1 MTFVTMNDN
10 AVAITIAATIPPTKA
25 IAPSPVAFKTFR
37 AIVSDSSG
45 GEEFKGLDS
54 SRSRWSGRVDC
65 WFLRG
70 EIGKFLA
77 GLRHPM
83 TRSANMAKPATMP
96 RRVEISVS
104 DTQTEKV
111 VAQRVIAPSLR
122 VQVVAIPFVTVA
134 FLLILTVLVAMI
146 WPMQRYETA
155 PGRADLVGSRLS
167 IAGDQVVVFPPERGV
182 RFVTALGTELNPL
195 QAFMGWVDPFVN
207 VLTCEE
213 RFGDCNPTQSHEIQL
228 GAMANAKEIAAYVAL
243 SYLGFEATFQEGPA
257 QVAGFD
263 PAVCP
268 EDAPATRACKVLA
281 VGDVITSIDVGDG
294 PIKVDVI
301 SKLSEVLK
309 NAKAGDIATLE
320 VIPLT
325 SDGAGTLKS
334 VDVELI
340 QSPDDASRTLIGF
353 SARDT
358 RTVQLPFNVN
368 FDTDDIG
375 GPSAG
380 LSFTLA
386 LIDNLTKGELVP
398 PQGVAVTGTIQD
410 DGSVG
415 AIGALVQKSIA
426 VKKSGAKIFLVPT
439 AQGPDDIAA
448 AQAAVGEAVE
458 IVPVASLAEAL
469 KALEKYGGEPA
480 ISPVK

>member
-1 MTFVTMNDN
+1 M
-10 AVAITIAATIPPTKA
+10 
-25 IAPSPVAFKTFR
+25 
-37 AIVSDSSG
+37 
-45 GEEFKGLDS
+45 
-54 SRSRWSGRVDC
+54 
-65 WFLRG
+65 
-70 EIGKFLA
+70 
-77 GLRHPM
+77 
-83 TRSANMAKPATMP
+83 MP

-111 VAQRVIAPSLR
+111 VAQKVVAPSLR
-122 VQVVAIPFVTVA
+122 AQVVAIPFVTIA
-134 FLLILTVLVAMI
+134 FVLIATVLVAMI
-146 WPMQRYETA
+146 WPLQRYETA
-155 PGRADLVGSRLS
+155 PGRADLVGTRLS
-167 IAGDQVVVFPPERGV
+167 IAGDQVVVYPPQKGV

-213 RFGDCNPTQSHEIQL
+213 RFGDCNPAQSHEVQL

-243 SYLGFEATFQEGPA
+243 SYLGFDASFQEGPA

-263 PAVCP
+263 SSVCP
-268 EDAPATRACKVLA
+268 KDAPVNRACKVLA
-281 VGDVITSIDVGDG
+281 IGDVITSIDVGDG

-301 SKLSEVLK
+301 SKLSEALK
-309 NAKAGDIATLE
+309 TAKAGDIATLE
-320 VIPLT
+320 VTPLT
-325 SDGAGTLKS
+325 SDGPGTPKS

-398 PQGVAVTGTIQD
+398 SQGVAVTGTIQD
-410 DGSVG
+410 DGTVG

-448 AQAAVGEAVE
+448 AQAAVGESVT
-458 IVPVASLAEAL
+458 IVPVASLTEAL
-469 KALEKYGGEPA
+469 AALVKFGGEPG

>member
-1 MTFVTMNDN
+1 M
-10 AVAITIAATIPPTKA
+10 
-25 IAPSPVAFKTFR
+25 
-37 AIVSDSSG
+37 
-45 GEEFKGLDS
+45 
-54 SRSRWSGRVDC
+54 
-65 WFLRG
+65 
-70 EIGKFLA
+70 
-77 GLRHPM
+77 
-83 TRSANMAKPATMP
+83 
-96 RRVEISVS
+96 S

-111 VAQRVIAPSLR
+111 VAQRVVPPSLR
-122 VQVVAIPFVTVA
+122 AQVVAIPFVTIA
-134 FLLILTVLVAMI
+134 FILIVTVLVAMV

-155 PGRADLVGSRLS
+155 PGRAEFVGSRLS
-167 IAGDQVVVFPPERGV
+167 VAGDQVVVYPPERGV

-195 QAFMGWVDPFVN
+195 QAFMGWIDPFVN

-213 RFGDCNPTQSHEIQL
+213 RFGDCNPTQSRQVQL

-243 SYLGFEATFQEGPA
+243 SYLGFDTTFQEGPA

-263 PAVCP
+263 PSVCP
-268 EDAPATRACKVLA
+268 EDAPPQRACQVLA

-294 PIKVDVI
+294 PIEVDVI
-301 SKLSEVLK
+301 SKLSEALK
-309 NAKAGDIATLE
+309 NAQAGDIATLE
-320 VIPLT
+320 VTPLT
-325 SDGAGTLKS
+325 NNGPGIPTNIE
-334 VDVELI
+334 VELI

-358 RTVQLPFNVN
+358 RTVQLPFTVN

-380 LSFTLA
+380 LSFTVA
-386 LIDNLTKGELVP
+386 LIDSLTKGELIP
-398 PQGVAVTGTIQD
+398 SQGVAVTGTIQD

-448 AQAAVGEAVE
+448 AQAAVGDAVK
-458 IVPVASLAEAL
+458 IVPVATLGAALEAL
-469 KALEKYGGEPA
+469 VNFGGEPA
-480 ISPVK
+480 VSPVKHG

>member
-1 MTFVTMNDN
+1 
-10 AVAITIAATIPPTKA
+10 
-25 IAPSPVAFKTFR
+25 
-37 AIVSDSSG
+37 
-45 GEEFKGLDS
+45 
-54 SRSRWSGRVDC
+54 
-65 WFLRG
+65 
-70 EIGKFLA
+70 
-77 GLRHPM
+77 
-83 TRSANMAKPATMP
+83 MAKPAMMP

-111 VAQRVIAPSLR
+111 VAQRVVPPSLR
-122 VQVVAIPFVTVA
+122 AQVVAIPFVTIA
-134 FLLILTVLVAMI
+134 FILIVTVLVAMV

-155 PGRADLVGSRLS
+155 PGRAEFVGSRLS
-167 IAGDQVVVFPPERGV
+167 VAGDQVVVYPPERGV

-195 QAFMGWVDPFVN
+195 QAFMGWIDPFVN

-213 RFGDCNPTQSHEIQL
+213 RFGDCNPTQSRQVQL

-243 SYLGFEATFQEGPA
+243 SYLGFDTTFQEGPA

-263 PAVCP
+263 PSVCP
-268 EDAPATRACKVLA
+268 EDAPPQRACQVLA

-294 PIKVDVI
+294 PIEVDVI
-301 SKLSEVLK
+301 SKLSEALK
-309 NAKAGDIATLE
+309 NAQAGDIATLE
-320 VIPLT
+320 VTPLT
-325 SDGAGTLKS
+325 NNGPGIPTNIE
-334 VDVELI
+334 VELI

-358 RTVQLPFNVN
+358 RTVQLPFTVN

-380 LSFTLA
+380 LSFTVA
-386 LIDNLTKGELVP
+386 LIDSLTKGELIP
-398 PQGVAVTGTIQD
+398 SQGVAVTGTIQD

-448 AQAAVGEAVE
+448 AQAAVGDAVK
-458 IVPVASLAEAL
+458 IVPVATLGEAL
-469 KALEKYGGEPA
+469 EALVNFGGERA
-480 ISPVK
+480 VSPVKQG

>member
-1 MTFVTMNDN
+1 M
-10 AVAITIAATIPPTKA
+10 
-25 IAPSPVAFKTFR
+25 
-37 AIVSDSSG
+37 
-45 GEEFKGLDS
+45 
-54 SRSRWSGRVDC
+54 
-65 WFLRG
+65 
-70 EIGKFLA
+70 
-77 GLRHPM
+77 
-83 TRSANMAKPATMP
+83 MP

-111 VAQRVIAPSLR
+111 VAQRVVPPSLR
-122 VQVVAIPFVTVA
+122 AQVVAIPFVTIA
-134 FLLILTVLVAMI
+134 FILIVTVLVAMV

-155 PGRADLVGSRLS
+155 PGRAEFVGSRLS
-167 IAGDQVVVFPPERGV
+167 VAGDQVVVYPPERGV

-195 QAFMGWVDPFVN
+195 QAFMGWIDPFVN

-213 RFGDCNPTQSHEIQL
+213 RFGDCNPTQSRQVQL

-243 SYLGFEATFQEGPA
+243 SYLGFDTTFQEGPA

-263 PAVCP
+263 PSVCP
-268 EDAPATRACKVLA
+268 EDAPPQRACQVLA

-294 PIKVDVI
+294 PIEVDVI
-301 SKLSEVLK
+301 SKLSEALK
-309 NAKAGDIATLE
+309 NAQAGDIATLE
-320 VIPLT
+320 VTPLT
-325 SDGAGTLKS
+325 NNGPGIPTNIE
-334 VDVELI
+334 VELI

-358 RTVQLPFNVN
+358 RTVQLPFTVN

-380 LSFTLA
+380 LSFTVA
-386 LIDNLTKGELVP
+386 LIDSLTKGELIP
-398 PQGVAVTGTIQD
+398 SQGVAVTGTIQD

-448 AQAAVGEAVE
+448 AKAAVGDAVK
-458 IVPVASLAEAL
+458 IVPVATLGAALEAL
-469 KALEKYGGEPA
+469 VNFGGEPA
-480 ISPVK
+480 VSPVKQG

>member
-1 MTFVTMNDN
+1 
-10 AVAITIAATIPPTKA
+10 
-25 IAPSPVAFKTFR
+25 
-37 AIVSDSSG
+37 
-45 GEEFKGLDS
+45 
-54 SRSRWSGRVDC
+54 
-65 WFLRG
+65 
-70 EIGKFLA
+70 
-77 GLRHPM
+77 
-83 TRSANMAKPATMP
+83 MP

-111 VAQRVIAPSLR
+111 VAQRVVPPSLR
-122 VQVVAIPFVTVA
+122 AQVVAIPFVTIA
-134 FLLILTVLVAMI
+134 FILIVTVLVAMV

-155 PGRADLVGSRLS
+155 PGRAEFVGSRLS
-167 IAGDQVVVFPPERGV
+167 VAGDQVVVYPPERGV

-213 RFGDCNPTQSHEIQL
+213 RFGDCNPTQSREVQL

-243 SYLGFEATFQEGPA
+243 SYLGFDTNFQEGPA

-263 PAVCP
+263 PLVCP
-268 EDAPATRACKVLA
+268 EDAPPQRACKVLA
-281 VGDVITSIDVGDG
+281 VGDVITSIDLGDG
-294 PIKVDVI
+294 RIEVDVI
-301 SKLSEVLK
+301 SKLPEALK
-309 NAKAGDIATLE
+309 NAQAGDIASLE
-320 VIPLT
+320 VTPLINN
-325 SDGAGTLKS
+325 GLGTPKS

-340 QSPDDASRTLIGF
+340 ASPDDASQTLIGF

-368 FDTDDIG
+368 FETDDIG

-380 LSFTLA
+380 LSFTVA
-386 LIDNLTKGELVP
+386 LIDILTKGELIP
-398 PQGVAVTGTIQD
+398 ARGVAVTGTIQD

-448 AQAAVGEAVE
+448 AQAAVGDAVK
-458 IVPVASLAEAL
+458 IVPVATLGETLEAL
-469 KALEKYGGEPA
+469 VQFGGEPS
-480 ISPVK
+480 ISPVQQG

>member
-1 MTFVTMNDN
+1 
-10 AVAITIAATIPPTKA
+10 
-25 IAPSPVAFKTFR
+25 
-37 AIVSDSSG
+37 
-45 GEEFKGLDS
+45 
-54 SRSRWSGRVDC
+54 
-65 WFLRG
+65 
-70 EIGKFLA
+70 
-77 GLRHPM
+77 
-83 TRSANMAKPATMP
+83 MAKPAMMP

-111 VAQRVIAPSLR
+111 VAQRVVPPSLR
-122 VQVVAIPFVTVA
+122 AQVVAIPFVTIA
-134 FLLILTVLVAMI
+134 FILIVTVLVAMV

-155 PGRADLVGSRLS
+155 PGRAEFVGSRLS
-167 IAGDQVVVFPPERGV
+167 VAGDQVVVYPPERGV

-195 QAFMGWVDPFVN
+195 QAFMGWIDPFVN

-213 RFGDCNPTQSHEIQL
+213 RFGDCNPTQSRQVQL

-243 SYLGFEATFQEGPA
+243 SYLGFDTTFQEGPA

-263 PAVCP
+263 PSVCP
-268 EDAPATRACKVLA
+268 EDAPPQRACQVLA

-294 PIKVDVI
+294 PIEIDVI
-301 SKLSEVLK
+301 SKLSDALK
-309 NAKAGDIATLE
+309 NAQAGDIATLE
-320 VIPLT
+320 VTPLT
-325 SDGAGTLKS
+325 NNGPGIPTSI
-334 VDVELI
+334 DVELI

-358 RTVQLPFNVN
+358 RTVQLPFTVN

-380 LSFTLA
+380 LSFTVA
-386 LIDNLTKGELVP
+386 LIDSLTKGELIP
-398 PQGVAVTGTIQD
+398 SQGVAVTGTIQD

-448 AQAAVGEAVE
+448 AQAAVGDAVK
-458 IVPVASLAEAL
+458 IVPVATLGEAL
-469 KALEKYGGEPA
+469 EALVNFGGEPA
-480 ISPVK
+480 VSPVKQG

>member
-1 MTFVTMNDN
+1 M
-10 AVAITIAATIPPTKA
+10 
-25 IAPSPVAFKTFR
+25 
-37 AIVSDSSG
+37 
-45 GEEFKGLDS
+45 
-54 SRSRWSGRVDC
+54 
-65 WFLRG
+65 
-70 EIGKFLA
+70 
-77 GLRHPM
+77 
-83 TRSANMAKPATMP
+83 MP

-111 VAQRVIAPSLR
+111 VAQRVVPPSLR
-122 VQVVAIPFVTVA
+122 AQVVAIPFVTIA
-134 FLLILTVLVAMI
+134 FILIVTVLVAMV

-155 PGRADLVGSRLS
+155 PGRAEFVGSRLS
-167 IAGDQVVVFPPERGV
+167 VAGDQVVVYPPERGV

-195 QAFMGWVDPFVN
+195 QAFMGWIDPFVN

-213 RFGDCNPTQSHEIQL
+213 RFGDCNPTQSRQVQL

-243 SYLGFEATFQEGPA
+243 SYLGFDTTFQEGPA

-263 PAVCP
+263 PSVCP
-268 EDAPATRACKVLA
+268 EDAPPQRACQVLA

-294 PIKVDVI
+294 PIEVDVI
-301 SKLSEVLK
+301 SKLSEALK
-309 NAKAGDIATLE
+309 NAQAGDIATLE
-320 VIPLT
+320 VTPLT
-325 SDGAGTLKS
+325 NNGPGIPTNIE
-334 VDVELI
+334 VELI

-358 RTVQLPFNVN
+358 RTVQLPFTVN

-380 LSFTLA
+380 LSFTVA
-386 LIDNLTKGELVP
+386 LIDSLTKGELIP
-398 PQGVAVTGTIQD
+398 SQGVAVTGTIQD

-448 AQAAVGEAVE
+448 AQAAVGDAVK
-458 IVPVASLAEAL
+458 IVPVATLGAALEAL
-469 KALEKYGGEPA
+469 VNFGGEPA
-480 ISPVK
+480 VSPVKQG

>member
-1 MTFVTMNDN
+1 M
-10 AVAITIAATIPPTKA
+10 
-25 IAPSPVAFKTFR
+25 
-37 AIVSDSSG
+37 
-45 GEEFKGLDS
+45 
-54 SRSRWSGRVDC
+54 
-65 WFLRG
+65 
-70 EIGKFLA
+70 
-77 GLRHPM
+77 
-83 TRSANMAKPATMP
+83 MP

-111 VAQRVIAPSLR
+111 VAQRVVPPSLR
-122 VQVVAIPFVTVA
+122 AQVVAIPFVTIA
-134 FLLILTVLVAMI
+134 FILIVTVLVAMV

-155 PGRADLVGSRLS
+155 PGRAEFVGSRLS
-167 IAGDQVVVFPPERGV
+167 VAGDQVVVYPPERGV

-195 QAFMGWVDPFVN
+195 QAFMGWIDPFVN

-213 RFGDCNPTQSHEIQL
+213 RFGDCNPTQSRQVQL

-243 SYLGFEATFQEGPA
+243 SYLGFDTTFQEGPA

-263 PAVCP
+263 PSVCP
-268 EDAPATRACKVLA
+268 EDAPPQRACQVLA

-294 PIKVDVI
+294 PIEVDVI
-301 SKLSEVLK
+301 SKLSEALK
-309 NAKAGDIATLE
+309 NAQAGDIATLE
-320 VIPLT
+320 VTPLT
-325 SDGAGTLKS
+325 NNGPGIPTNIE
-334 VDVELI
+334 VELI

-358 RTVQLPFNVN
+358 RTVQLPFTVN

-380 LSFTLA
+380 LSLTVA
-386 LIDNLTKGELVP
+386 LIDSLTKGELIP
-398 PQGVAVTGTIQD
+398 SQGVAVTGTIQD

-448 AQAAVGEAVE
+448 AQAAVGDAVK
-458 IVPVASLAEAL
+458 IVPVATLGAALEAL
-469 KALEKYGGEPA
+469 VNFGGEPA
-480 ISPVK
+480 VSPVKQG

>member
-1 MTFVTMNDN
+1 M
-10 AVAITIAATIPPTKA
+10 
-25 IAPSPVAFKTFR
+25 
-37 AIVSDSSG
+37 
-45 GEEFKGLDS
+45 
-54 SRSRWSGRVDC
+54 
-65 WFLRG
+65 
-70 EIGKFLA
+70 
-77 GLRHPM
+77 
-83 TRSANMAKPATMP
+83 MP

-111 VAQRVIAPSLR
+111 VAQRVVPPSLR
-122 VQVVAIPFVTVA
+122 AQVVAIPFVTIA
-134 FLLILTVLVAMI
+134 FILIVTVLVAMV

-155 PGRADLVGSRLS
+155 PGRAEFVGSRLS
-167 IAGDQVVVFPPERGV
+167 VAGDQVVVYPPERGV

-195 QAFMGWVDPFVN
+195 QAFMGWIDPFVN

-213 RFGDCNPTQSHEIQL
+213 RFGDCNPTQSRQVQL

-243 SYLGFEATFQEGPA
+243 SYLGFDTTFQEGPA

-263 PAVCP
+263 PSVCQ
-268 EDAPATRACKVLA
+268 EDAPPKRACQVLA

-294 PIKVDVI
+294 PIEVDVI
-301 SKLSEVLK
+301 SKLSEALK
-309 NAKAGDIATLE
+309 NAQAGDIATLE
-320 VIPLT
+320 VTTLTNNGPGIPT
-325 SDGAGTLKS
+325 NIE
-334 VDVELI
+334 VELI

-358 RTVQLPFNVN
+358 RTVQLPFTVN

-380 LSFTLA
+380 LSFTVA
-386 LIDNLTKGELVP
+386 LIDSLTKGELIP
-398 PQGVAVTGTIQD
+398 SQGVAVTGTIQD

-448 AQAAVGEAVE
+448 AQAAVGDAVK
-458 IVPVASLAEAL
+458 IVPVATLGAALEAL
-469 KALEKYGGEPA
+469 VNFGGEPA
-480 ISPVK
+480 VSPVKQG

>member
-1 MTFVTMNDN
+1 M
-10 AVAITIAATIPPTKA
+10 
-25 IAPSPVAFKTFR
+25 
-37 AIVSDSSG
+37 
-45 GEEFKGLDS
+45 
-54 SRSRWSGRVDC
+54 
-65 WFLRG
+65 
-70 EIGKFLA
+70 
-77 GLRHPM
+77 
-83 TRSANMAKPATMP
+83 MP

-111 VAQRVIAPSLR
+111 VAQRVVPPSLR
-122 VQVVAIPFVTVA
+122 AQVVAIPFVTIA
-134 FLLILTVLVAMI
+134 FILIVTVLVAMV

-155 PGRADLVGSRLS
+155 PGRAEFVGSRLS
-167 IAGDQVVVFPPERGV
+167 VAGDQVVVYPPERGV

-195 QAFMGWVDPFVN
+195 QAFMGWIDPFVN

-213 RFGDCNPTQSHEIQL
+213 RFGDCNPTQSRQVQL

-243 SYLGFEATFQEGPA
+243 SYLGFDTTFQEGPA

-263 PAVCP
+263 PSVCP
-268 EDAPATRACKVLA
+268 EDAPPQRACQVLA

-294 PIKVDVI
+294 PIEVDVI
-301 SKLSEVLK
+301 SKLSEALK
-309 NAKAGDIATLE
+309 NAQAGDIATLE
-320 VIPLT
+320 VTPLT
-325 SDGAGTLKS
+325 NNGPGIPTNIE
-334 VDVELI
+334 VELI

-358 RTVQLPFNVN
+358 RTVQLPFTVN
-368 FDTDDIG
+368 FYTDDIG

-380 LSFTLA
+380 LSFTVA
-386 LIDNLTKGELVP
+386 LIDSLTKGELIP
-398 PQGVAVTGTIQD
+398 SQGVAVTGTIQD

-448 AQAAVGEAVE
+448 AQAAVGDAVK
-458 IVPVASLAEAL
+458 IVPVATLGAALEAL
-469 KALEKYGGEPA
+469 VNFGGEPA
-480 ISPVK
+480 VSPVKQG

>member
-1 MTFVTMNDN
+1 M
-10 AVAITIAATIPPTKA
+10 
-25 IAPSPVAFKTFR
+25 
-37 AIVSDSSG
+37 
-45 GEEFKGLDS
+45 
-54 SRSRWSGRVDC
+54 
-65 WFLRG
+65 
-70 EIGKFLA
+70 
-77 GLRHPM
+77 
-83 TRSANMAKPATMP
+83 MP

-111 VAQRVIAPSLR
+111 VAQRVVPPSLR
-122 VQVVAIPFVTVA
+122 AQVVAIPFVTIA
-134 FLLILTVLVAMI
+134 FILIVTVLVAMV

-155 PGRADLVGSRLS
+155 PGRAEFVGSRLS
-167 IAGDQVVVFPPERGV
+167 VAGDQVVVYPPERGV

-195 QAFMGWVDPFVN
+195 QAFMGWIDPFVN

-213 RFGDCNPTQSHEIQL
+213 RFGDCNPTQSRQVQL

-243 SYLGFEATFQEGPA
+243 SYLGFDTTFQEGPA

-263 PAVCP
+263 HSVCP
-268 EDAPATRACKVLA
+268 EDAPPQRACQVLA

-294 PIKVDVI
+294 PIEVDVI
-301 SKLSEVLK
+301 SKLSEALK
-309 NAKAGDIATLE
+309 NAQAGDIATLE
-320 VIPLT
+320 VTPLT
-325 SDGAGTLKS
+325 NNGPGIPTNIE
-334 VDVELI
+334 VELI

-358 RTVQLPFNVN
+358 RTVQLPFTVN

-380 LSFTLA
+380 LSFTVA
-386 LIDNLTKGELVP
+386 LIDSLTKGELIP
-398 PQGVAVTGTIQD
+398 SQGVAVTGTIQD

-448 AQAAVGEAVE
+448 AQAAVGDAVK
-458 IVPVASLAEAL
+458 IVPVATLGAALEAL
-469 KALEKYGGEPA
+469 VNFGGEPA
-480 ISPVK
+480 VSPVKQG

>member
-1 MTFVTMNDN
+1 M
-10 AVAITIAATIPPTKA
+10 
-25 IAPSPVAFKTFR
+25 
-37 AIVSDSSG
+37 
-45 GEEFKGLDS
+45 
-54 SRSRWSGRVDC
+54 
-65 WFLRG
+65 
-70 EIGKFLA
+70 
-77 GLRHPM
+77 
-83 TRSANMAKPATMP
+83 MP

-111 VAQRVIAPSLR
+111 VAQRVVPPSLR
-122 VQVVAIPFVTVA
+122 AQVVAIPFVTIA
-134 FLLILTVLVAMI
+134 FILIVTVLVAMV

-155 PGRADLVGSRLS
+155 PGRAEFVGSRLS
-167 IAGDQVVVFPPERGV
+167 VAGDQVVVYPPERGV

-195 QAFMGWVDPFVN
+195 QAFMGWIDPFVN

-213 RFGDCNPTQSHEIQL
+213 RFGDCNPTQSRQVQL

-243 SYLGFEATFQEGPA
+243 SYLGFDTTFQEGPA

-263 PAVCP
+263 PSVCP
-268 EDAPATRACKVLA
+268 EDAPSQRACQVLA

-294 PIKVDVI
+294 PIEVDVI
-301 SKLSEVLK
+301 SKLSEALK
-309 NAKAGDIATLE
+309 NAQAGDIATLE
-320 VIPLT
+320 VTPLT
-325 SDGAGTLKS
+325 NNGPGIPTNIE
-334 VDVELI
+334 VELI

-358 RTVQLPFNVN
+358 RTVQLPFTVN

-380 LSFTLA
+380 LSFTVA
-386 LIDNLTKGELVP
+386 LIDSLTKGELIP
-398 PQGVAVTGTIQD
+398 SQGVAVTGTIQD

-448 AQAAVGEAVE
+448 AQAAVGDAVK
-458 IVPVASLAEAL
+458 IVPVATLGEAL
-469 KALEKYGGEPA
+469 EALVNFGGEPA
-480 ISPVK
+480 VSPVKQA

>member
-1 MTFVTMNDN
+1 M
-10 AVAITIAATIPPTKA
+10 
-25 IAPSPVAFKTFR
+25 
-37 AIVSDSSG
+37 
-45 GEEFKGLDS
+45 
-54 SRSRWSGRVDC
+54 
-65 WFLRG
+65 
-70 EIGKFLA
+70 
-77 GLRHPM
+77 
-83 TRSANMAKPATMP
+83 MP

-111 VAQRVIAPSLR
+111 VAQRVVPPSLR
-122 VQVVAIPFVTVA
+122 AQVVAIPFVTIA
-134 FLLILTVLVAMI
+134 FILIVTVLVAMV

-155 PGRADLVGSRLS
+155 PGRAELVGSRLS
-167 IAGDQVVVFPPERGV
+167 VAGDQVVVYPPERGV

-213 RFGDCNPTQSHEIQL
+213 RFGDCNPTQSREVQL

-243 SYLGFEATFQEGPA
+243 SYLGFDTTFQEGPA

-263 PAVCP
+263 PSVCP
-268 EDAPATRACKVLA
+268 EDAPSQRACKVLA

-294 PIKVDVI
+294 PIEVDVI
-301 SKLSEVLK
+301 SKLSEALK
-309 NAKAGDIATLE
+309 NAQAGDIATLK
-320 VIPLT
+320 VTPLT
-325 SDGAGTLKS
+325 NSGPGTPKS

-358 RTVQLPFNVN
+358 RTVQLPFTVN

-380 LSFTLA
+380 LSFTVA
-386 LIDNLTKGELVP
+386 LIDSLTKGELIP
-398 PQGVAVTGTIQD
+398 SQGVAVTGTIQD

-426 VKKSGAKIFLVPT
+426 VKKSGARIFLVPT

-448 AQAAVGEAVE
+448 AQAAVGDAVK
-458 IVPVASLAEAL
+458 IVPVATLGEAL
-469 KALEKYGGEPA
+469 EALVKFGGEPG
-480 ISPVK
+480 ISPVKQG

>member
-1 MTFVTMNDN
+1 M
-10 AVAITIAATIPPTKA
+10 
-25 IAPSPVAFKTFR
+25 
-37 AIVSDSSG
+37 
-45 GEEFKGLDS
+45 
-54 SRSRWSGRVDC
+54 
-65 WFLRG
+65 
-70 EIGKFLA
+70 
-77 GLRHPM
+77 
-83 TRSANMAKPATMP
+83 MP

-111 VAQRVIAPSLR
+111 VAQRVVPPSLR
-122 VQVVAIPFVTVA
+122 AQVVAIPFVTIA
-134 FLLILTVLVAMI
+134 FILIVTVLVAMV

-155 PGRADLVGSRLS
+155 PGRAEFVGSRLS
-167 IAGDQVVVFPPERGV
+167 VAGDQVVVYPPERGV

-195 QAFMGWVDPFVN
+195 QAFMGWIDPFVN

-213 RFGDCNPTQSHEIQL
+213 RFGDCNPTQSRQVQL

-243 SYLGFEATFQEGPA
+243 SYLGFDTTFQEGPA

-263 PAVCP
+263 PSVCP
-268 EDAPATRACKVLA
+268 EDAPPQRACQVLA

-294 PIKVDVI
+294 RIEVDVI
-301 SKLSEVLK
+301 SKLSEALK
-309 NAKAGDIATLE
+309 NAQAGDIATLE
-320 VIPLT
+320 VTPLT
-325 SDGAGTLKS
+325 NNGPGIPTNIE
-334 VDVELI
+334 VELI

-358 RTVQLPFNVN
+358 RTVQLPFTVN

-380 LSFTLA
+380 LSFTVA
-386 LIDNLTKGELVP
+386 LIDSLTKGELIP
-398 PQGVAVTGTIQD
+398 SQGVAVTGTIQD

-448 AQAAVGEAVE
+448 AQAAVGDAVK
-458 IVPVASLAEAL
+458 IVPVATLGAALEAL
-469 KALEKYGGEPA
+469 VNFGGEPA
-480 ISPVK
+480 VSPVKQG

>member
-1 MTFVTMNDN
+1 
-10 AVAITIAATIPPTKA
+10 
-25 IAPSPVAFKTFR
+25 
-37 AIVSDSSG
+37 
-45 GEEFKGLDS
+45 
-54 SRSRWSGRVDC
+54 
-65 WFLRG
+65 
-70 EIGKFLA
+70 
-77 GLRHPM
+77 
-83 TRSANMAKPATMP
+83 MAKPAMMP

-111 VAQRVIAPSLR
+111 VAQRVVPPSLR
-122 VQVVAIPFVTVA
+122 AQVVAIPFVTIA
-134 FLLILTVLVAMI
+134 FILIVTVLVAMV

-155 PGRADLVGSRLS
+155 PGRAEFVGSRLS
-167 IAGDQVVVFPPERGV
+167 VAGDQVVVYPPEQGV

-213 RFGDCNPTQSHEIQL
+213 RFGDCNPTQSREVQL

-243 SYLGFEATFQEGPA
+243 SYLGFDTTFQEGPA

-263 PAVCP
+263 PSVCP
-268 EDAPATRACKVLA
+268 EDAPLQRACKVLA

-294 PIKVDVI
+294 PIEVDVI
-301 SKLSEVLK
+301 SKLSEALK
-309 NAKAGDIATLE
+309 NAQAGDIATLK
-320 VIPLT
+320 VTPLT
-325 SDGAGTLKS
+325 NNGPGTPKS

-340 QSPDDASRTLIGF
+340 QSPDDASRILIGF

-380 LSFTLA
+380 LSFTVA
-386 LIDNLTKGELVP
+386 LIDSLTKGELIP
-398 PQGVAVTGTIQD
+398 SQGVAVTGTIQD

-426 VKKSGAKIFLVPT
+426 VKKSGARIFLVPT

-448 AQAAVGEAVE
+448 AQAAVGDAVK
-458 IVPVASLAEAL
+458 IVPVATLGEAL
-469 KALEKYGGEPA
+469 EALVKFGGEPG
-480 ISPVK
+480 ISPVKQG

>member
-1 MTFVTMNDN
+1 M
-10 AVAITIAATIPPTKA
+10 
-25 IAPSPVAFKTFR
+25 
-37 AIVSDSSG
+37 
-45 GEEFKGLDS
+45 
-54 SRSRWSGRVDC
+54 
-65 WFLRG
+65 
-70 EIGKFLA
+70 
-77 GLRHPM
+77 
-83 TRSANMAKPATMP
+83 MP

-111 VAQRVIAPSLR
+111 VAQRVVPPSLR
-122 VQVVAIPFVTVA
+122 AQVVAIPFVTIA
-134 FLLILTVLVAMI
+134 FILIVTVLVAMV

-155 PGRADLVGSRLS
+155 PGRAEFVGSRLS
-167 IAGDQVVVFPPERGV
+167 VAGDQVVVYPPERGV

-195 QAFMGWVDPFVN
+195 QAFMGWIDPFVN

-213 RFGDCNPTQSHEIQL
+213 RFGDCNPTQSRQVQL

-243 SYLGFEATFQEGPA
+243 SYLGFDTTFQEGPA

-263 PAVCP
+263 PSVCP
-268 EDAPATRACKVLA
+268 EDAPPQRACQVLA

-294 PIKVDVI
+294 PIEVDVI
-301 SKLSEVLK
+301 SKLSEALK
-309 NAKAGDIATLE
+309 NAQAGDIATLE
-320 VIPLT
+320 VTPLT
-325 SDGAGTLKS
+325 NNGPGIPTNIE
-334 VDVELI
+334 VELI

-358 RTVQLPFNVN
+358 RTVQLPFTVN

-380 LSFTLA
+380 LSFTVA
-386 LIDNLTKGELVP
+386 LIDSLTKGELIP
-398 PQGVAVTGTIQD
+398 SQGVAVTGTIQD

-426 VKKSGAKIFLVPT
+426 VKKSGAKIFFVPT

-448 AQAAVGEAVE
+448 AQAAVGDAVK
-458 IVPVASLAEAL
+458 IVPVATLGAALEAL
-469 KALEKYGGEPA
+469 VNFGGEPA
-480 ISPVK
+480 VSPVKHG

>member
-1 MTFVTMNDN
+1 M
-10 AVAITIAATIPPTKA
+10 
-25 IAPSPVAFKTFR
+25 
-37 AIVSDSSG
+37 
-45 GEEFKGLDS
+45 
-54 SRSRWSGRVDC
+54 
-65 WFLRG
+65 
-70 EIGKFLA
+70 
-77 GLRHPM
+77 
-83 TRSANMAKPATMP
+83 MP

-111 VAQRVIAPSLR
+111 VAQRVVPPSLR
-122 VQVVAIPFVTVA
+122 AQVVAIPFVTIA
-134 FLLILTVLVAMI
+134 FILIVTVLVAMV

-155 PGRADLVGSRLS
+155 PGRAEFVGSRLS
-167 IAGDQVVVFPPERGV
+167 VAGDQVVVYPPERGV

-195 QAFMGWVDPFVN
+195 QAFMGWIDPFVN

-213 RFGDCNPTQSHEIQL
+213 RFGDCNPTQSRQVQL

-243 SYLGFEATFQEGPA
+243 SYLGFDTTFQEGPA

-263 PAVCP
+263 PSVCP
-268 EDAPATRACKVLA
+268 EDAPSQRACQVLA

-294 PIKVDVI
+294 PIEVDVI
-301 SKLSEVLK
+301 SKLSEALK
-309 NAKAGDIATLE
+309 NAQAGDIATLE
-320 VIPLT
+320 VTPLT
-325 SDGAGTLKS
+325 NNGPGIPTNIE
-334 VDVELI
+334 VELI

-358 RTVQLPFNVN
+358 RTVQLPFTVN

-380 LSFTLA
+380 LSFTVA
-386 LIDNLTKGELVP
+386 LIDSLTKGELIP
-398 PQGVAVTGTIQD
+398 SQGVAVTGTIQD

-448 AQAAVGEAVE
+448 AQAAVGDAVK
-458 IVPVASLAEAL
+458 IVPVATLGAALEAL
-469 KALEKYGGEPA
+469 VNFGGEPA
-480 ISPVK
+480 VSPVKQG

>member
-1 MTFVTMNDN
+1 M
-10 AVAITIAATIPPTKA
+10 
-25 IAPSPVAFKTFR
+25 
-37 AIVSDSSG
+37 
-45 GEEFKGLDS
+45 
-54 SRSRWSGRVDC
+54 
-65 WFLRG
+65 
-70 EIGKFLA
+70 
-77 GLRHPM
+77 
-83 TRSANMAKPATMP
+83 MP

-111 VAQRVIAPSLR
+111 VAQRVVPPSLR
-122 VQVVAIPFVTVA
+122 AQVVAIPFVTIA
-134 FLLILTVLVAMI
+134 FILIVTVLVAMV

-155 PGRADLVGSRLS
+155 PGRAEFVGSRLS
-167 IAGDQVVVFPPERGV
+167 VAGDQVVVYPPERGV

-195 QAFMGWVDPFVN
+195 QAFMGWIDPFVN

-213 RFGDCNPTQSHEIQL
+213 RFGDCNPTQSRQVQL

-243 SYLGFEATFQEGPA
+243 SYLGFDTTFQEGPA

-263 PAVCP
+263 PSVCP
-268 EDAPATRACKVLA
+268 EDAPPQRACHVLA

-294 PIKVDVI
+294 PIEVDVI
-301 SKLSEVLK
+301 SKLSEALK
-309 NAKAGDIATLE
+309 NAQAGDIATLE
-320 VIPLT
+320 VTPLT
-325 SDGAGTLKS
+325 NNGPGIPTNIE
-334 VDVELI
+334 VELI

-358 RTVQLPFNVN
+358 RTVQLPFTVN

-380 LSFTLA
+380 LSFTVA
-386 LIDNLTKGELVP
+386 LIDSLTKGELIP
-398 PQGVAVTGTIQD
+398 SQGVAVTGTIQD

-448 AQAAVGEAVE
+448 AQAAVGDAVK
-458 IVPVASLAEAL
+458 IVPVATLGAALEAL
-469 KALEKYGGEPA
+469 VNFGGEPA
-480 ISPVK
+480 VSPVKQG

>member
-1 MTFVTMNDN
+1 MTFVTMNDS
-10 AVAITIAATIPPTKA
+10 AVAITMAATIPPTSA
-25 IAPSPVAFKTFR
+25 IVPRPVASKTFR
-37 AIVSDSSG
+37 ATVSVISGAGELSGFDSSKRRC
-45 GEEFKGLDS
+45 EFWVIPAS
-54 SRSRWSGRVDC
+54 V
-65 WFLRG
+65 RG
-70 EIGKFLA
+70 EVGKFLA

-83 TRSANMAKPATMP
+83 TSSANMAKPAMRP

-111 VAQRVIAPSLR
+111 LAPKVVAPSLR
-122 VQVVAIPFVTVA
+122 AQVVAIPLVTIA
-134 FLLILTVLVAMI
+134 FLIIVTTLVAMV
-146 WPMQRYETA
+146 WPLQRYETA

-167 IAGDQVVVFPPERGV
+167 IDGAQVVVYRPERGV
-182 RFVTALGTELNPL
+182 RFVTALGTKLNPL

-207 VLTCEE
+207 VLTCEQ
-213 RFGDCNPTQSHEIQL
+213 RFGDCNPTQSHEVQL

-243 SYLGFEATFQEGPA
+243 SYLGFDATFQEGPA

-263 PAVCP
+263 ASVCP
-268 EDAPATRACKVLA
+268 KDAPKQRACKVLA
-281 VGDVITSIDVGDG
+281 VGDVITSIDIGDG
-294 PIKVDVI
+294 PIEVKVI

-309 NAKAGDIATLE
+309 QAKAGDIATLG

-325 SDGAGTLKS
+325 NNGPGTLKS
-334 VDVELI
+334 VEVELL
-340 QSPDDASRTLIGF
+340 QSPDDANRTLIGF

-358 RTVQLPFNVN
+358 RTVQLPFMVN
-368 FDTDDIG
+368 FDTDQIG

-410 DGSVG
+410 DGTVG

-426 VKKSGAKIFLVPT
+426 VKKSGAKVFLVPT
-439 AQGPDDIAA
+439 AQGPDEIAA
-448 AQAAVGEAVE
+448 AQAAVGDAVT
-458 IVPVASLAEAL
+458 IIPVATLDEAL
-469 KALEKYGGEPA
+469 AALIRLGGDKVVT
-480 ISPVK
+480 PVK

>member
-1 MTFVTMNDN
+1 M
-10 AVAITIAATIPPTKA
+10 
-25 IAPSPVAFKTFR
+25 
-37 AIVSDSSG
+37 
-45 GEEFKGLDS
+45 
-54 SRSRWSGRVDC
+54 
-65 WFLRG
+65 
-70 EIGKFLA
+70 
-77 GLRHPM
+77 
-83 TRSANMAKPATMP
+83 
-96 RRVEISVS
+96 S

-111 VAQRVIAPSLR
+111 VAQRVVPPSLR
-122 VQVVAIPFVTVA
+122 AQVVAIPFVTIA
-134 FLLILTVLVAMI
+134 FILIVTVLVAMV

-155 PGRADLVGSRLS
+155 PGRAEFVGSRLS
-167 IAGDQVVVFPPERGV
+167 VAGDQVVVYPPERGV

-195 QAFMGWVDPFVN
+195 QAFMGWIDPFVN

-213 RFGDCNPTQSHEIQL
+213 RFGDCNPTQSRQVQL

-243 SYLGFEATFQEGPA
+243 SYLGFDTTFQEGPA

-263 PAVCP
+263 PSVCP
-268 EDAPATRACKVLA
+268 EDAPPQRACQVLA

-294 PIKVDVI
+294 PIEVDVI
-301 SKLSEVLK
+301 SKLSEALK
-309 NAKAGDIATLE
+309 NAQAGDIATLE
-320 VIPLT
+320 VTPLT
-325 SDGAGTLKS
+325 NNGPGIPTNIE
-334 VDVELI
+334 VELI

-358 RTVQLPFNVN
+358 RTVQLPFTVN

-380 LSFTLA
+380 LSFTVA
-386 LIDNLTKGELVP
+386 LIDSLTKGELIP
-398 PQGVAVTGTIQD
+398 SQGVAVTGTIQD

-448 AQAAVGEAVE
+448 AQAAVGDAVK
-458 IVPVASLAEAL
+458 IVPVATLGAALEAL
-469 KALEKYGGEPA
+469 VNFGGEPA
-480 ISPVK
+480 VSPVKQG

>member
-1 MTFVTMNDN
+1 M
-10 AVAITIAATIPPTKA
+10 
-25 IAPSPVAFKTFR
+25 
-37 AIVSDSSG
+37 
-45 GEEFKGLDS
+45 
-54 SRSRWSGRVDC
+54 
-65 WFLRG
+65 
-70 EIGKFLA
+70 
-77 GLRHPM
+77 
-83 TRSANMAKPATMP
+83 
-96 RRVEISVS
+96 S

-111 VAQRVIAPSLR
+111 VAQRVVPPSLR
-122 VQVVAIPFVTVA
+122 AQVVAIPFVTIA
-134 FLLILTVLVAMI
+134 FILIVTVLVAMV

-155 PGRADLVGSRLS
+155 PGRAEFVGSRLS
-167 IAGDQVVVFPPERGV
+167 VAGDQVVVYPPERGV

-195 QAFMGWVDPFVN
+195 QAFMGWIDPFVN

-213 RFGDCNPTQSHEIQL
+213 RFGDCNPTQSRQVQL

-243 SYLGFEATFQEGPA
+243 SYLGFDTTFQEGPA

-263 PAVCP
+263 PSVCP
-268 EDAPATRACKVLA
+268 EDAPPQRACQVLA

-294 PIKVDVI
+294 PIEVDVI
-301 SKLSEVLK
+301 SKLSEALK
-309 NAKAGDIATLE
+309 NAQAGDIATLE
-320 VIPLT
+320 VTPLT
-325 SDGAGTLKS
+325 NNGPGIPTNIE
-334 VDVELI
+334 VELI

-358 RTVQLPFNVN
+358 RTVQLPFTVN

-380 LSFTLA
+380 LSFTVA
-386 LIDNLTKGELVP
+386 LIDSLTKGELIP
-398 PQGVAVTGTIQD
+398 SQGVAVTGTIQD

-448 AQAAVGEAVE
+448 AQAAVGDAVK
-458 IVPVASLAEAL
+458 IVPVATLGEAL
-469 KALEKYGGEPA
+469 EALVNFGGERA
-480 ISPVK
+480 VSPVKQG